1 MEIKLHARN
10 IDDKLRIALYA
21 MTSFAMTELVPSKR
35 LMNSVSINVHLKHH
49 EEEGEAMLEEYAN
62 RYRPRDFKVI
72 IDHHRAEID
81 DYDRTRTD
89 TEWGHTILRVLAH
102 ELVHVKQYLM
112 GELTWRDKGMLW
124 GGELFTPE
132 YLTEQL
138 KTPYEIEAYGREKGL
153 LVSFFIKWKEIE
165 EAMGMKYSLD
175 GEYTLNGEE

>member
-1 MEIKLHARN
+1 
-10 IDDKLRIALYA
+10 
-21 MTSFAMTELVPSKR
+21 
-35 LMNSVSINVHLKHH
+35 
-49 EEEGEAMLEEYAN
+49 
-62 RYRPRDFKVI
+62 
-72 IDHHRAEID
+72 
-81 DYDRTRTD
+81 
-89 TEWGHTILRVLAH
+89 
-102 ELVHVKQYLM
+102 M